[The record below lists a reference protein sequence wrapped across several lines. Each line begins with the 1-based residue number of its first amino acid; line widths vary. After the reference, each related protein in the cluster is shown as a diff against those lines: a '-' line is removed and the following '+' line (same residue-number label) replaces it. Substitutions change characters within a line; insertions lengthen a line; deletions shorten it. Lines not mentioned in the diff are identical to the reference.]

1 VSNEPQDTTAN
12 HELVELLDRVIDT
25 GVVVSGDLRLSVA
38 GIELI
43 YINLRA
49 LIASSD
55 RVIEEQGL
63 EEQGLEEQGLE
74 KNAPHTSNQSTPKTD
89 NTHEDTHEN
98 AHRGAHDNT
107 HEDT

>member
-1 VSNEPQDTTAN
+1 MSNKPQDTTAN

-63 EEQGLEEQGLE
+63 EEQGLA
-74 KNAPHTSNQSTPKTD
+74 KNAPHTSNQSTPNTD
-89 NTHEDTHEN
+89 NTHEDT
-98 AHRGAHDNT
+98 
-107 HEDT
+107 

>member
-1 VSNEPQDTTAN
+1 MSDPQDTTPN
-12 HELVELLDRVIDT
+12 HELVELLDRVIDK

-55 RVIEEQGL
+55 RVIEEDAL
-63 EEQGLEEQGLE
+63 TATEQFPKDNQ
-74 KNAPHTSNQSTPKTD
+74 KPNANGDTSGS
-89 NTHEDTHEN
+89 DTE
-98 AHRGAHDNT
+98 T
-107 HEDT
+107 I